1 MIGTKVSNKKTDPA
15 SLRTEAEARVARDP
29 IALVNPQPG
38 EELLHKLLHEL
49 QVHQVELQM
58 QNDELR
64 LAQVAME
71 ESRDRYA
78 DLYDFAPI
86 GYLTL
91 GREGMITEINLTA
104 SDMLGIVRKKLL
116 ARRFAQFVAE
126 TDRDRWYGHFAD
138 TLKHEQR
145 QQCELA
151 FQREDGSRFY
161 AQLDSM
167 RMSVLP
173 ASGDLVQSAVASTAS
188 DGAFLVRIALTDI
201 TRQVQA
207 RNIIQRAQEL
217 SESILDTV
225 RQPLVVLDEAMK
237 VVSASRSFYKDF
249 RVTPEETVGHKI
261 FELGNRQWDI
271 PKLKQLLEDIFLHDN
286 VLDGFEVEHD
296 FPDIGKR
303 KMLVNARRI
312 VGKTGE
318 TQSILLAMEDVTE
331 HG

>member
-1 MIGTKVSNKKTDPA
+1 VSKRKTDPE
-15 SLRTEAEARVARDP
+15 SLRTEAEARVARGP

-58 QNDELR
+58 QNEELR
-64 LAQVAME
+64 LAQIAME

-91 GREGMITEINLTA
+91 SREGTITEINLTA
-104 SDMLGIVRKKLL
+104 SDMLCVVRKKLL

-126 TDRDRWYGHFAD
+126 TDRDRWYAHFDSA
-138 TLKHEQR
+138 LKHEQR

-151 FQREDGSRFY
+151 FQRQDGSRFY
-161 AQLDSM
+161 GQLDSM
-167 RMSVLP
+167 RVGALP
-173 ASGDLVQSAVASTAS
+173 DSGDLVQTAVASTES

-217 SESILDTV
+217 SESILDAV
-225 RQPLVVLDEAMK
+225 HQPLVVLDEAMN
-237 VVSASRSFYKDF
+237 VASASRSFYKYF
-249 RVTPEETVGHKI
+249 RATPEEMLGHNF

-271 PKLKQLLEDIFLHDN
+271 PKLKQVLEAIFLRDD
-286 VLDGFEVEHD
+286 VLDGFEVERD

-303 KMLVNARRI
+303 KMLLNARRI
-312 VGKTGE
+312 VDKTGE
-318 TQSILLAMEDVTE
+318 TQSILLAMEDVTK